1 MKLRSLTLIALA
13 CPRQH
18 LLRLVVRR
26 VVERLAS
33 PLEPLDSALSAG
45 GAIHKLV
52 HDRMEQPI
60 QSGLGHG

>member
-1 MKLRSLTLIALA
+1 MKLRTLALIALV

-26 VVERLAS
+26 VVKRLTS
-33 PLEPLDSALSAG
+33 PLEPLDSALSDG

-52 HDRMEQPI
+52 HDRIEQEI